1 MKSNTMNNTIKYDLV
16 RSITEG
22 KSYCCALI
30 DVIKN
35 NPSDKWN
42 IIIITLHEIVCEEFT
57 QDKILEFLEIEKE
70 LSTQD

>member
-1 MKSNTMNNTIKYDLV
+1 MHHYLFEFESKKVINTHPCYIARTNQDT
-16 RSITEG
+16 
-22 KSYCCALI
+22 I